1 MLASGN
7 GELTVC
13 VDNLMAMRRG
23 ECAYNRVKGLDQ
35 DIIDMTMEDA
45 ELELME
51 DADFV
56 IEQFEPRASLD
67 DIEME
72 INEEDGGLSVQ
83 IVLIDMDSE
92 LYDDVEI
99 DEE

>member
-1 MLASGN
+1 MLANGN
-7 GELTVC
+7 NELITC
-13 VDNLMAMRRG
+13 MNNLMLMRRG
-23 ECAYNRVKGLDQ
+23 ECAYNRIKGLEQ

-56 IEQFEPRASLD
+56 VEQYEPRASLD
-67 DIEME
+67 DVEME
-72 INEEDGGLSVQ
+72 VDNEDGTLSVH
-83 IVLIDMDSE
+83 IILREADVE
-92 LYDDVEI
+92 LYDDIET